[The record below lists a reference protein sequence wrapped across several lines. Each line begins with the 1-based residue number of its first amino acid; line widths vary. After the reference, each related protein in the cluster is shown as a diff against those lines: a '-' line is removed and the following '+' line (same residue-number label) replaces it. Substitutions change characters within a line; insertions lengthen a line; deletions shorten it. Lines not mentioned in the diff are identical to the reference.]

1 MWPHLSISLQPSISV
16 YWHQGHGAKIL
27 SNSKYPGSE
36 FFHLGIFLLNLWG
49 IPTTDLIPQL
59 LNSQENCSWASQE
72 AYYTAKVIILFLDLL
87 WQILKFHLS
96 PSLERRRSEECCC
109 SSLRHRHRGLRQQ
122 KPGPLALLLWALL
135 RRGQRAGK
143 EEKRDGCNLRPES
156 RKSEGVHWRTGGA
169 NPGHGQVPSFALTE
183 SATALT
189 AWIGPKFTL
198 PEQMWSISSLCLAC
212 SIHSCFYNTSQKH
225 TFQTL
230 SNGFARCLCV
240 SGVCVYM
247 CVCM

>member
-156 RKSEGVHWRTGGA
+156 RKSEGVHFSALENRGGKPWPWPSAFLCAHRVSHSFDSLDRPKVHAAWA
-169 NPGHGQVPSFALTE
+169 NVVNLFLVLGLLYPQLFL
-183 SATALT
+183 
-189 AWIGPKFTL
+189 
-198 PEQMWSISSLCLAC
+198 
-212 SIHSCFYNTSQKH
+212 
-225 TFQTL
+225 
-230 SNGFARCLCV
+230 
-240 SGVCVYM
+240 
-247 CVCM
+247 